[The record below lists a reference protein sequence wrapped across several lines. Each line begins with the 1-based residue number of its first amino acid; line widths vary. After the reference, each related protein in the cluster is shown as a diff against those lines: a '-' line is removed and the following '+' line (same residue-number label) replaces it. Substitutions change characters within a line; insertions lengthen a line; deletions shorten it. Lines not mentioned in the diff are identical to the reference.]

1 MDKPHVFIAVPCY
14 GGMCTGFFA
23 QSLVQTVSIL
33 KANDI
38 EMTVSFLFN
47 ESLIQRGRN
56 LLAHQFMQN
65 EAATHLMFI
74 DADIRFNPADI
85 VHMVRA
91 DKEIICGIYPKKE
104 INWNAVEKAVKDGV
118 PADQLKNKTGSL
130 VVNLVGYEGEV
141 TEIGRAHV

>member
-1 MDKPHVFIAVPCY
+1 MQEIIPIPFVGNVAVDMDEPVKPHVFIAVPCY

-65 EAATHLMFI
+65 EKATHLMFI
-74 DADIRFNPADI
+74 DSDI
-85 VHMVRA
+85 
-91 DKEIICGIYPKKE
+91 KYK
-104 INWNAVEKAVKDGV
+104 
-118 PADQLKNKTGSL
+118 
-130 VVNLVGYEGEV
+130 
-141 TEIGRAHV
+141 IGRAHV